1 MDKLTA
7 IFLAEGCEE
16 VEALT
21 TVDLLRRAKVPVT
34 MVAIGTTREVTG
46 SHGIRI
52 TADTTISEI
61 HFDDYDMLILP
72 GGIPGTPNLAACKP
86 LTDALLDFAAKGK
99 EIAAICAAPS
109 ILADLGILRGR
120 TAACNPSKEDVEGG
134 RPACGR
140 CKPRAGPRR
149 AGQQHHHFPGHGD
162 RRSLRPSDRRA
173 LPRKGGRRGA
183 AEQHSVYWGGLKC
196 RT

>member
-109 ILADLGILRGR
+109 ILADLGILKGR
-120 TAACNPSKEDVEGG
+120 MAACNPSKEDVLLAGG
-134 RPACGR
+134 ANLVQDPVAQDNNIITSRAMGTAVPFGLRIVAHYRGR
-140 CKPRAGPRR
+140 E
-149 AGQQHHHFPGHGD
+149 
-162 RRSLRPSDRRA
+162 
-173 LPRKGGRRGA
+173 A
-183 AEQHSVYWGGLKC
+183 AEALRNNILFTGEG
-196 RT
+196 